1 MSTIS
6 EIESLAKSLA
16 DARQELADRLQRIK
30 DEQDT
35 VKRRYLQ
42 GVKNSVERVRA
53 VHAELHTML
62 SDAQAL
68 FEKPKT
74 RVIHGLRLG
83 WMKQRGKVE
92 FDDPALV
99 IAALR
104 KLLGEDEAAQYIQT
118 KESPIKDRLSE
129 LPAKDLKRC
138 HVSITDDTESVV
150 IKSAGGEIDKL
161 IDALLGSD
169 ELEELVS

>member
-1 MSTIS
+1 MSTMN
-6 EIESLAKSLA
+6 EIEAQAKALA

-30 DEQDT
+30 DEQEQ

-53 VHAELHTML
+53 AHAELHALL
-62 SDAQAL
+62 SDAKAL
-68 FEKPKT
+68 FDKPKT
-74 RVIHGLRLG
+74 RAIHGLRIG

-104 KLLGEDEAAQYIQT
+104 KLLGEDEAKPYIQT
-118 KESPIKDRLSE
+118 KETPIKDRLSE

-138 HVSITDDTESVV
+138 HVSVSDDTESVV
-150 IKSAGGEIDKL
+150 IKTAGGEIDKL

>member
-42 GVKNSVERVRA
+42 GVKNSVERVRS

-62 SDAQAL
+62 SDAKAL